1 MFTADKVVWEFVAD
15 TDKLDKAYKAEVRNS
30 KKQGDKIGDSFEK
43 GFDGEK
49 RGRGLMAGLASGVRK
64 GAPALKTALKAS
76 TALATAGLGIGLG
89 FAAVARGAIA
99 STAEMKVL
107 ADVAGLSAE
116 RFQEV
121 RFAASQYGIEQDKVS
136 DILKDVND
144 KFGDFFATGAGP
156 LADFFENVAPK
167 VGVMAEDFRD
177 LSSDQALGLYVDTL
191 QRAGVNQQDMAFYM
205 EAVASDATM
214 LIPLFRDNGRE
225 LKEFSRQA
233 RDAGMILSNEAAQGA
248 QDADQKFN
256 ELGATLRSG
265 LVNTIVE
272 LAPEIEDLTQRV
284 IDLIPT
290 LVDWTSNIIEG
301 FHNVGANLEW
311 LSDQWT
317 ASPFGSGMADA
328 DPTSLSGV
336 ENRLQD
342 ILALKQTAERVWA
355 ADGGIWDA
363 LTRSQDEK
371 DYWTLS
377 VKIFGAEA
385 VDQMREE
392 GVNMRDV
399 ILDEYNRVADML
411 VRFQPPMPS
420 GSEEFD
426 ENRPEN
432 AGLSMD
438 ERIAYWTE
446 RRRVEAEAAAEE
458 ERLAAEER
466 ARQERRLAAKRQADI
481 DAAKAEQERMR
492 EAQAR
497 LAAAEKM
504 REENLTAEERYQAEL
519 AAIREVENDPML
531 LEIAGGQETIMRA
544 RVQALVDYA
553 AAADDVG
560 VAHIALAEAI
570 NDGTL
575 TADAALDAT
584 ERLNTEFGIFT
595 KAQLEANEVLQEKN
609 DELVTQIEYQREL
622 AEASGDYTEVTRLTR
637 ELEVLRRKGDLLREN
652 IALTEK
658 EAEARARGEVNEL
671 SKAQDL
677 QGFDNLKDDTD
688 TGLDAELARIDE
700 RERAKLELL
709 ESYRTAETEALRD
722 FEALKTEIEREAEEE
737 RRAIKLQALDD
748 QLAMAE
754 GVFGGISDLLRQAGK
769 EDSKAAKAAAKAE
782 KVIAIGRA
790 TVNTALGVSR
800 ALAEQPFPLNF
811 ITAGLVGAAGAVQIA
826 TIASSFKDGVI
837 SLKGPGTER
846 SDSIPARLSKGES
859 VITARATRGNELGLA
874 RLNAGMSPEEAFGI
888 GRMRYGMYKDGVIAV
903 GAPMARVPDV
913 TTPDTSEFSSMATSA
928 PMSTVTNKFDITVK
942 DDKAAY
948 AYADRKARETEAK
961 VPGLVAADDAKK
973 KRARPR

>member
-15 TDKLDKAYKAEVRNS
+15 TDKLDKAYKTEVRNS

-49 RGRGLMAGLASGVRK
+49 RGRGLMAGLAKGVKK

-76 TALATAGLGIGLG
+76 TALATAGVGIGLG
-89 FAAVARGAIA
+89 FAAAARAAIA
-99 STAEMKVL
+99 STAEMKTL

-167 VGVMAEDFRD
+167 VGVMADDFRD

-191 QRAGVNQQDMAFYM
+191 QRAGANQQDMAFYM

-233 RDAGMILSNEAAQGA
+233 RDAGMVLSNEAAQGA

-265 LVNTIVE
+265 LVNAIVE
-272 LAPEIEDLTQRV
+272 LAPEIEELTQRV

-290 LVDWTSNIIEG
+290 LVGWADNIVVG
-301 FHNVGANLEW
+301 LKNVGDNIEW
-311 LSDQWT
+311 LSDKWT
-317 ASPFGSGMADA
+317 ASPFGSGAADR

-336 ENRLQD
+336 EERLRD
-342 ILALKQTAERVWA
+342 ILVLKQTAEKVWA

-385 VDQMREE
+385 VDQMRKE
-392 GVNMRDV
+392 GVDMRDV
-399 ILDEYNRVADML
+399 ILDEYNRTADML
-411 VRFQPPMPS
+411 KLYQPSLTSLGLPDPAAPPDAPRRTTGSFGS
-420 GSEEFD
+420 GIQGGG
-426 ENRPEN
+426 
-432 AGLSMD
+432 AK
-438 ERIAYWTE
+438 RIA
-446 RRRVEAEAAAEE
+446 EE
-458 ERLAAEER
+458 T
-466 ARQERRLAAKRQADI
+466 K
-481 DAAKAEQERMR
+481 

-531 LEIAGGQETIMRA
+531 LEVAGGQETIMRA

-553 AAADDVG
+553 AATDDVG

-575 TADAALDAT
+575 TADAALDAA

-595 KAQLEANEVLQEKN
+595 KAQLAANEVLQEKN

-677 QGFDNLKDDTD
+677 QGFDDLKDDTA
-688 TGLDAELARIDE
+688 TGIDAELARIDE

-737 RRAIKLQALDD
+737 RRAVKLQALDD

-928 PMSTVTNKFDITVK
+928 PMSTITNKFDITVK